1 MAVETALQP
10 AGRGVRRPRRA
21 LVDLVAHL
29 AYREL
34 RTAHRLTALGWLWP
48 LARQLAQLAVLV
60 FIFGSVI
67 DLGIDDYPAF
77 VFCGLI
83 AWSWF
88 AAGVTAGTA
97 APITYRH
104 LVHSPRFPPLALP
117 LVAVA
122 VPLLDALV
130 ALPVLG
136 VMLAADGRL
145 GPAALLVPGLLALEF
160 ALIAGIALVAAA
172 LNVFVRDVGNV
183 VGVGLVLLFYVTP
196 VFYGLKT
203 VPERFHA
210 LLELNPMTPLVNA
223 MRSVLME
230 NAVPAADDL
239 AKLTLAA
246 VVSLAVGLW
255 TYGRL
260 SPRFVDE
267 L

>member
-1 MAVETALQP
+1 MAAEPALQL
-10 AGRGVRRPRRA
+10 AGRGARRPWREVA
-21 LVDLVAHL
+21 DLVAHL
-29 AYREL
+29 AHREL
-34 RTAHRLTALGWLWP
+34 RSAHRLTALGWLWP
-48 LARQLAQLAVLV
+48 LVRQLAQLAVLV
-60 FIFGSVI
+60 FVFGSVL
-67 DLGIDDYPAF
+67 DLGIEDYPAF
-77 VFCGLI
+77 VFCGLV

-88 AAGVTAGTA
+88 AAGVSAGTA

-104 LVHSPRFPPLALP
+104 LVHSPRFPTVALP

-145 GPAALLVPGLLALEF
+145 GPAALFVPGLLALEF
-160 ALIAGIALVAAA
+160 ALIAGIALFAAA
-172 LNVFVRDVGNV
+172 LNVFVRDVGNI

-223 MRSVLME
+223 MRAALMDG
-230 NAVPAADDL
+230 AVPAADDL
-239 AKLTLAA
+239 AKLALTAA
-246 VVSLAVGLW
+246 VSLGAGLW
-255 TYGRL
+255 AYGRL

>member
-1 MAVETALQP
+1 MAADP
-10 AGRGVRRPRRA
+10 AIQVGARGARRPRRDLA
-21 LVDLVAHL
+21 DLVAHL
-29 AYREL
+29 AFREL
-34 RTAHRLTALGWLWP
+34 RSAHRLTTLGWLWP

-60 FIFGSVI
+60 FVFGSVI
-67 DLGIDDYPAF
+67 DLGIENYPVF

-88 AAGVTAGTA
+88 AAGVSAGTA

-104 LVHSPRFPPLALP
+104 LVHSPRFPAVVLP

-122 VPLLDALV
+122 VPLLDLLV

-145 GPAALLVPGLLALEF
+145 GPAALLLPVLLTLEF

-172 LNVFVRDVGNV
+172 LNVFVRDVANI

-196 VFYGLKT
+196 VFYGFKS
-203 VPERFHA
+203 VPERFHR
-210 LLELNPMTPLVNA
+210 LLELNPMTPLVNG
-223 MRSVLME
+223 MRAVLMDD
-230 NAVPAADDL
+230 ALPPADDL
-239 AKLTLAA
+239 AKLALAA
-246 VVSLAVGLW
+246 AVSLTAGLW
-255 TYGRL
+255 TYARL